1 MPDAADNRDLAER
14 GPGGNSGA
22 GVQDDRGMPPHLV
35 YWGIFVGLAVAAA
48 GALLVMFFSPQVP
61 LPVAALTLCVGF
73 GIVLAAF
80 GSRASGSYGGYA
92 VVGAGALAVVLFLLV
107 ENFIPKDPL
116 SFIKTGQL
124 VGDFTKVAALQIID
138 DDPLYSRRDPASH
151 SIRFIVL
158 GRRFKTGQVSIFVD
172 TTETGEGREQF
183 QLIGDARK
191 LAQKYLASDQ
201 SAIKWVFDY
210 DRRLVK
216 DGAEIVFKEPEELDE
231 QSVGAPATHSGALRP
246 LDLIARAT
254 AAGEAEDAEA
264 AVKRLV
270 SDDAATRR
278 NARDALVALGPPA
291 VAAMVQALR
300 ADPNDYR
307 LRSGVVLSLAEML
320 RAHEDKRADIA
331 AALTADDLAA
341 LVATAGSDKDPTLR
355 LQATDFLYRLKDPR
369 TVAPALDAAKK
380 ASGPTEQ

>member
-1 MPDAADNRDLAER
+1 
-14 GPGGNSGA
+14 
-22 GVQDDRGMPPHLV
+22 
-35 YWGIFVGLAVAAA
+35 
-48 GALLVMFFSPQVP
+48 
-61 LPVAALTLCVGF
+61 
-73 GIVLAAF
+73 
-80 GSRASGSYGGYA
+80 
-92 VVGAGALAVVLFLLV
+92 
-107 ENFIPKDPL
+107 
-116 SFIKTGQL
+116 
-124 VGDFTKVAALQIID
+124 
-138 DDPLYSRRDPASH
+138 
-151 SIRFIVL
+151 
-158 GRRFKTGQVSIFVD
+158 
-172 TTETGEGREQF
+172 
-183 QLIGDARK
+183 
-191 LAQKYLASDQ
+191 
-201 SAIKWVFDY
+201 
-210 DRRLVK
+210 
-216 DGAEIVFKEPEELDE
+216 
-231 QSVGAPATHSGALRP
+231 LRP

-380 ASGPTEQ
+380 ASGPTEQYNSTLILKGTAPALNEPEQKRVIEELSTSIPAQDVRSRKLIESFGKF